1 MYLGA
6 VLQNITNDYGTEF
19 WTMSSEKYLGA
30 TLKNV
35 KEKLAKHE
43 LNLPTRCDTPLS
55 SNYHPSEDTTKEL
68 DSSGVR
74 YFQELIG
81 VLRWAVELGRVD
93 ILLEVA
99 LLSTHLAFP
108 RAGHL

>member
-35 KEKLAKHE
+35 KEKFGKTWIEFA
-43 LNLPTRCDTPLS
+43 D
-55 SNYHPSEDTTKEL
+55 
-68 DSSGVR
+68 
-74 YFQELIG
+74 
-81 VLRWAVELGRVD
+81 
-93 ILLEVA
+93 
-99 LLSTHLAFP
+99 
-108 RAGHL
+108 